1 MLYIP
6 AISLVSIHRVMHTL
20 FFHKELIPM
29 WGVVVVVNVAV
40 VCVRDGGFSIL
51 V

>member
-6 AISLVSIHRVMHTL
+6 ATSLVSIHRVIHTL
-20 FFHKELIPM
+20 VEHKDLIPM
-29 WGVVVVVNVAV
+29 WGVVVVVDVAV
-40 VCVRDGGFSIL
+40 ECVRDGGVSIL